1 MLADGDEGVGAHE
14 IVYEDGEEGYDVYQG
29 NYVRG
34 LPPDRAAK
42 VPTREKAKWDEF

>member
-34 LPPDRAAK
+34 LPPDRA
-42 VPTREKAKWDEF
+42 RFSGF